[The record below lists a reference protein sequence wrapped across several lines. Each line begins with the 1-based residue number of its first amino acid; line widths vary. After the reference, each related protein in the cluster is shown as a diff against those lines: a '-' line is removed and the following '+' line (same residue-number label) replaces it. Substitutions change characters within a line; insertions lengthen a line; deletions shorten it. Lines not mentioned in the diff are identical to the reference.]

1 MRIMVLGG
9 AGKMG
14 CIAVQDLAGDD
25 RVEEVILADIDYSQA
40 RLVADYIEN
49 PKVTVSIFDSRD
61 SEKFEKALQ
70 GVDVCLNATVYYAN
84 LSVMEMCLKTGVH
97 YLDLGGLFHVTR
109 KQLQLDEA
117 FRAAGLSAVLGM
129 GTAPGLTNV
138 QARYAADQLDT
149 VESIKIYDGSRSPG
163 KKKDRFTYAVPTI
176 IDELTLEPVVFRNGE
191 FVTCQPLSE
200 FEDYCFTS
208 PLGLLPVHLSLH
220 SEVATLPQVYQSKGI
235 REVFFKINYWGMD
248 PETVEKIRVLAEFGF
263 GGRDPIEVK
272 GQQVVPRDLMLAL
285 LSEHVP
291 PITDYLAPAQQTPPN
306 WVQEMSTE
314 VRGRQGDQDVLY
326 RVSTLTCKSAL
337 PTGVAPSIVSVWL
350 AQGRIPPGVH
360 APESVIDPLPFFE
373 ELKKREIQT
382 QVTVTRDL

>member
-176 IDELTLEPVVFRNGE
+176 IDELTLEPVVFRNGK

-235 REVFFKINYWGMD
+235 RE
-248 PETVEKIRVLAEFGF
+248 
-263 GGRDPIEVK
+263 
-272 GQQVVPRDLMLAL
+272 
-285 LSEHVP
+285 
-291 PITDYLAPAQQTPPN
+291 
-306 WVQEMSTE
+306 
-314 VRGRQGDQDVLY
+314 
-326 RVSTLTCKSAL
+326 
-337 PTGVAPSIVSVWL
+337 
-350 AQGRIPPGVH
+350 
-360 APESVIDPLPFFE
+360 
-373 ELKKREIQT
+373 
-382 QVTVTRDL
+382 